1 MAMNTTITTID
12 DLLAAAVERAAVPG
26 AVAAVAGP
34 EGLRHV
40 AVAGGLQIT
49 GGPAVQQDTMFRLMS
64 MTKAL
69 TSVAALQLIER
80 GRLGLDQ
87 EVASVL
93 PAFAELQVLEGYD
106 GDAPRLRPPSRPAT
120 IRQLLTHTS
129 GLGYAFGSPDLLR
142 YLELT
147 GTPDAISGRHDAIAI
162 PLVADPGCAW
172 NYGVST
178 DWLGQV
184 VEAISGQDLAAYLAE
199 RVFTPL
205 GMHDTTFEP
214 SGGQRARMMA
224 VHRRT
229 PDGGL
234 AVDDF
239 ELPRTPEFAPGGHG
253 AYGTAPDYARFLAA
267 LLAGGT
273 LDGARILAPE
283 TVALALGDQLGVLP
297 LPQLTRSTMPELS
310 NDIVAMPFK
319 QGWGLGFHL
328 ILEDVPDAR
337 RAGSADW
344 SGLMNCFY
352 WLDRAGGVAAVFC
365 TQVLPFFDGPI
376 LETVMGFER
385 AVYDRGRR

>member
-1 MAMNTTITTID
+1 MNTTTTTVID
-12 DLLAAAVERAAVPG
+12 DLLAAAVERDAIPG
-26 AVAAVAGP
+26 AVAVVAGA

-40 AVAGGLQIT
+40 AFAGGLRT
-49 GGPAVQQDTMFRLMS
+49 SGGAPVREDTTFRLMS

-69 TSVAALQLIER
+69 TTVAALQLIER
-80 GRLGLDQ
+80 GRLELGQ

-106 GDAPRLRPPSRPAT
+106 GDVPLLRPPSRPAT
-120 IRQLLTHTS
+120 IRHLLTHTS
-129 GLGYAFGSPDLLR
+129 GLGYAFGSPTLLR

-147 GTPDAISGRHDAIAI
+147 GTEDAISGRHDAIAI
-162 PLVADPGCAW
+162 PLVVDPGTAW

-184 VEAISGQDLAAYLAE
+184 VEAISGQDLAAYLTE
-199 RVFTPL
+199 HVFAPL

-214 SGGQRARMMA
+214 SDDQRGRMMA

-229 PDGGL
+229 PDGAL
-234 AVDDF
+234 VVDDF

-253 AYGTAPDYARFLAA
+253 AYGTGPDYGRFLAA

-283 TVALALGDQLGVLP
+283 TVALALRDQLGVLP
-297 LPQLTRSTMPELS
+297 LPRVTQSTMPELS

-319 QGWGLGFHL
+319 QSYGLGFHL
-328 ILEDVPDAR
+328 MLEDVPGGR

-344 SGLMNCFY
+344 SGLMNCYY

-376 LETVMGFER
+376 LDTVMGFER
-385 AVYDRGRR
+385 AVYDHRRR